1 MSPSG
6 VETTLP
12 VQWCEVN
19 DPSEVP
25 NSVPTCG
32 VPEYAVPSSGS
43 DTLIELELD
52 AELAAELEDEDG
64 LEDEVALVVAACVV
78 ALFVGL
84 ALVVALVDAVAVLWT
99 FVLVEAVIFDLSAT
113 RT

>member
-6 VETTLP
+6 EEITLP
-12 VQWCEVN
+12 VQWCEVK
-19 DPSEVP
+19 DPSETP
-25 NSVPTCG
+25 NNVPTCG

-52 AELAAELEDEDG
+52 DDDELA
-64 LEDEVALVVAACVV
+64 
-78 ALFVGL
+78 L
-84 ALVVALVDAVAVLWT
+84 ADADADSVAVAVAAAVAVALAD
-99 FVLVEAVIFDLSAT
+99 VVDRDSLEAVIFEWLTT